1 MLEEGRMSTIK
12 PNLAAEPGDLW
23 LMIQLDDRW
32 FRDDSDRALV
42 DTLVAYVEDQH
53 LGAWDGESSGAGAMD
68 VSFTVHNQQLA
79 AQRLDAFLQQHAPTV
94 RYYISD
100 QYEIVFERLTDDE
113 AFGAS

>member
-1 MLEEGRMSTIK
+1 
-12 PNLAAEPGDLW
+12 
-23 LMIQLDDRW
+23 
-32 FRDDSDRALV
+32 
-42 DTLVAYVEDQH
+42 
-53 LGAWDGESSGAGAMD
+53 MD